1 MKILSNPIL
10 DKKIN
15 SYNFLVEMSM
25 NEYYSLVLECIKNNE
40 FQRNKVKSSKSIYSL
55 LKQDLISGCIIPPI
69 VLSLSCS
76 FKKNEELNN
85 NEFLKELV
93 SKNKNKLMILDGL
106 QRTFTIQDIVEQAKL
121 DPQVEP
127 SLNNPIRVEI
137 YLGLNR
143 EGVLYR
149 MLTLNTGQTPMK
161 LRHQVEIIYSSLMNE
176 NTDGYKLIKDTDNSK
191 GKSIG
196 EYKFSDAIDCFT
208 SYMEGDYL
216 QINRDKLLDTIKSFE
231 NISKLSVSQD
241 LFDTLIRLYTAFT
254 SFVDKGTVGSGVS
267 LGTMFPA
274 LFVTIACGAISGFHS
289 LVGSGTTAK
298 QLNNERDAR
307 PIAYGGMLIESAL
320 AIISLCAVAYIWK
333 DYAAGTTVGAS
344 LSVAAF
350 PQCSASSSARVR
362 RASPTPCSS
371 WQFPHSALPLLT
383 PLPVL
388 PATCS
393 RNSGSSPARISRL

>member
-25 NEYYSLVLECIKNNE
+25 NEYYSLVQECIKNNE

-191 GKSIG
+191 GKFIG

-254 SFVDKGTVGSGVS
+254 SFVDKCIESEGTDSIGSLNEIESPFGKDAHSIFDKSQPMTGFGASISKLMGYNTYSSLKEIENQIQNISPNEMVDAVS
-267 LGTMFPA
+267 EILLFLDEIKRTSKKIGNSQRCFFYYFFKA
-274 LFVTIACGAISGFHS
+274 LFDKERQEYLQPILA
-289 LVGSGTTAK
+289 LDKAK
-298 QLNNERDAR
+298 QDYNRD
-307 PIAYGGMLIESAL
+307 Y
-320 AIISLCAVAYIWK
+320 
-333 DYAAGTTVGAS
+333 
-344 LSVAAF
+344 
-350 PQCSASSSARVR
+350 
-362 RASPTPCSS
+362 
-371 WQFPHSALPLLT
+371 
-383 PLPVL
+383 
-388 PATCS
+388 
-393 RNSGSSPARISRL
+393 